1 MNTAD
6 PNLLLLESMVSAL
19 GPLCDRFVFV
29 GGCITGLL
37 ITEPAS
43 PPVRATRDVDVIVQV
58 VSLGEYH
65 ALERELER
73 LGFSHDRRQDA
84 PVCRWLAGNA
94 VLDVMPT
101 ERTILGFANRWYEEA
116 VRTASVQS
124 LSSGRQIRLITAPT
138 FIATKLEAFAD
149 RGHGD
154 FLASH
159 DLEDIT
165 TLIDGRPELVDEVA
179 ATTAE
184 LRNYL
189 AIRFET
195 LLRTPAFLDALPG
208 HLPSDAA
215 SQARVPIILER
226 LRQLAHPEEQP

>member
-1 MNTAD
+1 VNAAD
-6 PNLLLLESMVSAL
+6 PNLPLLESVVAAF
-19 GPLCDRFVFV
+19 GPLSDRFVFV

-37 ITEPAS
+37 ITEPAG

-73 LGFSHDRRQDA
+73 AGFSHDRRQGA
-84 PVCRWLAGNA
+84 PVCRWLAGGA
-94 VLDVMPT
+94 MLDVMPT
-101 ERTILGFANRWYEEA
+101 EQTILGFGNRWYEEA
-116 VRTASVQS
+116 VRTASLQS
-124 LSSGRQIRLITAPT
+124 LPSGRRIRLITAPT

-165 TLIDGRPELVDEVA
+165 TLVDGRPELVDEVV
-179 ATTAE
+179 TSTPE
-184 LRNYL
+184 LRNYV
-189 AIRFET
+189 AIRFQA
-195 LLRTPAFLDALPG
+195 LLQVPAFIDALPG

-215 SQARVPIILER
+215 NQARVPIILER
-226 LRQLAHPEEQP
+226 LRRMSSLN